1 MGNIMK
7 RTSLRV
13 VPYDEDYYMGNAY
26 SNDKNIP
33 IAHGSGKYVD
43 EQGNTYLGDF
53 SNHKFEGEGTMQY
66 NVGHFMD
73 ENYEPIDPTYEHLPV
88 MYVGTWKGGFRHG
101 TGKAILLNGSTYE
114 GTFNYDEIH
123 GRGKLTYNNGDYY
136 IGEFNCGIQY
146 GTGSL
151 YASNHV
157 KLYEGHWVNNAFHG
171 KGSYFFPNGNIHYKG
186 NWYNSLAHGI
196 GILYKD
202 TKDVDFY
209 GLFEHGDRVEDYM
222 KQGSSWNITLTS
234 LVKDKETPSPKVN
247 DVIITPTFAP
257 STPPIDEEEEE
268 EELESFTLDKLPIQK
283 TKTIFPQQLPNQAI
297 SRNVHNDST
306 ITNEIN
312 EFVSNELELTP
323 LEKPS
328 ISLPCDTNKEDTIIS
343 PKPVNKESMIN
354 PIHKAMNNS
363 FIVQKNNPLRHSSQT
378 KTKTNPLHGLNI
390 IPKIVTP
397 PVIPNKTPE
406 GDKSPSKLNQFLAA
420 LQIKKTKLLSP
431 KAKTPIKTINPMH
444 NTKSTVVKINPVN
457 NRKTTVVKINPV
469 QAVKQ
474 TEPIKEDIENIQ
486 PLSDMITE

>member
-1 MGNIMK
+1 MGNIIK

-13 VPYDEDYYMGNAY
+13 VPYDDDYYMGNAY
-26 SNDKNIP
+26 TNDNNIP

-43 EQGNTYLGDF
+43 EQGNTYLGEF
-53 SNHKFEGEGTMQY
+53 LNHKFEGEGTMQY

-88 MYVGTWKGGFRHG
+88 MYVGEWKGGFRHG

-114 GTFNYDEIH
+114 GAFNYDEIH

-196 GILYKD
+196 GILYKES
-202 TKDVDFY
+202 KDVDFY
-209 GLFEHGDRVEDYM
+209 GLFEHGNRIEDYM

-234 LVKDKETPSPKVN
+234 LVKEKETPSPKIN

-257 STPPIDEEEEE
+257 RTPPIEEED
-268 EELESFTLDKLPIQK
+268 ELESFTLDKVPTKK
-283 TKTIFPQQLPNQAI
+283 TKTSFPQQKPNQPI
-297 SRNVHNDST
+297 SRNVHNDSS
-306 ITNEIN
+306 ITQEIKD
-312 EFVSNELELTP
+312 FVSSELELTP
-323 LEKPS
+323 IQKPS
-328 ISLPCDTNKEDTIIS
+328 ISLPGDTNKEDTIIS

-363 FIVQKNNPLRHSSQT
+363 FIVQKNNPLRHSMQT
-378 KTKTNPLHGLNI
+378 KSKTNPLHALNI
-390 IPKIVTP
+390 VPKRVTP
-397 PVIPNKTPE
+397 PTIPVKTPDGE
-406 GDKSPSKLNQFLAA
+406 KSPSKINQFLNA

-431 KAKTPIKTINPMH
+431 KPKTA
-444 NTKSTVVKINPVN
+444 VKVMNPVH
-457 NRKTTVVKINPV
+457 RKTTVVKVNPV
-469 QAVKQ
+469 QAIKNDPEVKREIAKTQ
-474 TEPIKEDIENIQ
+474 S
-486 PLSDMITE
+486 LSTMITE